1 MTIRTQFLQIGWIIV
16 QVITIYVIHVGDNL
30 GPFLLNQ
37 LPVGI
42 TAESQINTSII
53 ITTDAS
59 P

>member
-1 MTIRTQFLQIGWIIV
+1 MTIGAEFLQIGWIIV
-16 QVITIYVIHVGDNL
+16 QVITIYVVHVSNNL